1 MSVLEQVQ
9 DDARTAMK
17 ARERDKASALR
28 LVVDALQQD
37 AKMGKGDEVAVL
49 QRERK
54 KRVEAAEAFEGAGR
68 TEQAAAERFEA
79 ELIEGYLPAQLS
91 DEELEGLV
99 AEAVAETGATEQ
111 KQMGQVMSAVMPKV
125 AGRAD
130 GKRVSAAVRK
140 KLGAEL
146 GPPPADSR
154 QRGGRRARRLRGLGP
169 ARAARPPA
177 GGSPPARQRAD
188 PGRRRRAT
196 CRRPRQ
202 WSTRW
207 SS

>member
-9 DDARTAMK
+9 SDVRAAMK

-54 KRVEAAEAFEGAGR
+54 KRVEAAEAYEGAGWAD
-68 TEQAAAERFEA
+68 QAASERFEA
-79 ELIEGYLPAQLS
+79 ALIEGYLPAQLS
-91 DEELEGLV
+91 DEELDRLV
-99 AEAVAETGATEQ
+99 EAAVAETGATEQ

-140 KLGAEL
+140 KLGA
-146 GPPPADSR
+146 
-154 QRGGRRARRLRGLGP
+154 
-169 ARAARPPA
+169 
-177 GGSPPARQRAD
+177 
-188 PGRRRRAT
+188 
-196 CRRPRQ
+196 
-202 WSTRW
+202 
-207 SS
+207 